1 MPVLLLVIH
10 IQSVCRK
17 AILICLIPI
26 VAGVSNCGR
35 CYHIYG
41 GITFFEGSAP
51 KNEVKRRPYFF
62 LKILYC
68 TPLPRVCF
76 IVALHFHFVASQ
88 MVSWITIYSHPYG
101 VSFWHTLFLSVDY

>member
-51 KNEVKRRPYFF
+51 KNEVKKEALIFF
-62 LKILYC
+62 KDFILY
-68 TPLPRVCF
+68 TTTVCF

-88 MVSWITIYSHPYG
+88 MVSCITLYYHPYG
-101 VSFWHTLFLSVDY
+101 VSFWHTLFLSTDY

>member
-17 AILICLIPI
+17 AILICLIPV

-41 GITFFEGSAP
+41 GITFFECSAP
-51 KNEVKRRPYFF
+51 KKEVKRRPYFF
-62 LKILYC
+62 FKDFILY
-68 TPLPRVCF
+68 T
-76 IVALHFHFVASQ
+76 
-88 MVSWITIYSHPYG
+88 T
-101 VSFWHTLFLSVDY
+101 T

>member
-51 KNEVKRRPYFF
+51 KKRSKKEALIF

-68 TPLPRVCF
+68 TSLPRVCF
-76 IVALHFHFVASQ
+76 IVALHFHFV
-88 MVSWITIYSHPYG
+88 VSCITMYSHPYG
-101 VSFWHTLFLSVDY
+101 VSFLHTLFLKTKITVH

>member
-1 MPVLLLVIH
+1 MPVLLLVIR

-41 GITFFEGSAP
+41 GITFLEGSAP
-51 KNEVKRRPYFF
+51 KNEVKKEALIFF
-62 LKILYC
+62 IDFILY
-68 TPLPRVCF
+68 T
-76 IVALHFHFVASQ
+76 
-88 MVSWITIYSHPYG
+88 T
-101 VSFWHTLFLSVDY
+101 T